1 MGQLHDLT
9 ALEQAAAIRAREVS
23 TVELTEHYLRRSENL
38 NGQVGAFVTLT
49 PDAALEQARSIDDLI
64 ASRSPDTDLPPLL
77 GVVCPTK
84 DLNQVAGVRCTFGSK
99 ALQITATADD
109 NVVARMRAEGLVL
122 TGTTNTPEFG
132 LPCYTENDIAP
143 PARTPW
149 DLARSA
155 GGSSGGA
162 AAAVASGLAPIAQ
175 GSDGGGSIRIPASV
189 CGLVGIKP
197 ARGRVSNGPLPEG
210 LGELAVQG
218 PIARTVRDAAAL
230 LDAMTG
236 GYPDDPFVAAPPAG
250 SFLAA
255 ANHEPGTLRIGCY
268 REPVIA
274 DTQVHPE
281 CIDAYEQTLAL
292 LSELGHVIEEIE
304 PPFGHDT
311 VGSFEALWS
320 VGAASI
326 PIPPDREADLLPLTR
341 WLRERGRALS
351 GTDIT
356 RALAV
361 TRSVARAAIIATA
374 GYDVVVT
381 PTLAQPPAMV
391 GGIRN
396 DADPVADFEA
406 QKAFTPFT
414 APYNITGQPAM
425 TLPLFRSGDGLPIGT
440 QFIGRPRD
448 ERTLITLG
456 AQLEQARPWLGWVPQ
471 MWAETLG

>member
-23 TVELTEHYLRRSENL
+23 AVELTEHYLRRSDSL
-38 NGQVGAFVTLT
+38 SPAVGAFITIT
-49 PDAALEQARSIDDLI
+49 PGTALEQARTVDDLV
-64 ASRSPDTDLPPLL
+64 SSTNDLSNLSAL
-77 GVVCPTK
+77 AGVVCPTK

-109 NVVARMRAEGLVL
+109 NVVARMRAEGLVF

-143 PARTPW
+143 AARTPW
-149 DLARSA
+149 DLTRSA

-162 AAAVASGLAPIAQ
+162 AAAVAAGLAPMAQ

-230 LDAMTG
+230 LDAMAG
-236 GYPDDPFVAAPPAG
+236 GYPDDPFVAAPPNE
-250 SFLAA
+250 SFLSA
-255 ANHEPGTLRIGCY
+255 ANREPGTLRIGCY
-268 REPVIA
+268 RSPVIA
-274 DTQVHPE
+274 DTQVHPD
-281 CIDAYEQTLAL
+281 CIDAYERTLAL
-292 LSELGHVIEEIE
+292 LAELGHVIEEIE
-304 PPFGHDT
+304 PPFGHQA
-311 VGSFEALWS
+311 VESFEALWS

-326 PIPPDREADLLPLTR
+326 PIPPDRESELLPLTR
-341 WLRERGRALS
+341 WLRGRGRELS

-361 TRSVARAAIIATA
+361 TRSVARAAIVATA
-374 GYDVVVT
+374 GYDVIVT
-381 PTLAQPPAMV
+381 PTLAQPPAV
-391 GGIRN
+391 IGSIRN
-396 DADPVADFEA
+396 DADPAADFEA
-406 QKAFTPFT
+406 QKSFTPFT

-425 TLPLFRSGDGLPIGT
+425 TLPLHRTDSGLPIGT

-456 AQLEQARPWLGWVPQ
+456 AQLEQAHPWLGWVPEI
-471 MWAETLG
+471 WGESLG